1 MLLLLGFT
9 LGSERTCFFP
19 GFLRTEKRLPIKDTG
34 DRFGAEEGGMS
45 ENGITVEKG

>member
-9 LGSERTCFFP
+9 LGSKRTCFIP
-19 GFLRTEKRLPIKDTG
+19 GFLRTEKGLAAKDTR
-34 DRFGAEEGGMS
+34 DCFGAEKGGMS